1 MPHDPNFN
9 DPRSLWQNQENKE
22 AVVTLDDVRRLAAR
36 LEGRIYRR
44 NLREYAAGATVIPVF
59 VASLW
64 HYRGWRLA
72 APVLMIA
79 GTVYVLF
86 QLHRRSSTRSLPED
100 MGLQASLNFHIRE
113 LERQRNTLHTVW
125 IWYLLPFVPG
135 LVAELVVSAVDRGIN
150 TLLILFGFAF
160 LVVFVGIWGL
170 NESAARKLDR
180 RIQELREMEI
190 R

>member
-1 MPHDPNFN
+1 
-9 DPRSLWQNQENKE
+9 
-22 AVVTLDDVRRLAAR
+22 
-36 LEGRIYRR
+36 
-44 NLREYAAGATVIPVF
+44 
-59 VASLW
+59 
-64 HYRGWRLA
+64 
-72 APVLMIA
+72 
-79 GTVYVLF
+79 
-86 QLHRRSSTRSLPED
+86 